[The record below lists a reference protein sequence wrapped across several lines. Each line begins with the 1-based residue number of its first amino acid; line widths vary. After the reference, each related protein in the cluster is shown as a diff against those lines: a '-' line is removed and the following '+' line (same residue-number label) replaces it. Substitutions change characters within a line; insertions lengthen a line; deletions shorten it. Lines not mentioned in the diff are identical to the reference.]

1 LNATIKNSSR
11 IGLNLIVSNTE
22 DQRNTEIVRS
32 FTAKDAKSAKVI
44 FVLSTMLIPDG
55 IGKLGEPVR
64 NLNAGA
70 CSSTVRAA
78 DS

>member
-1 LNATIKNSSR
+1 
-11 IGLNLIVSNTE
+11 
-22 DQRNTEIVRS
+22 
-32 FTAKDAKSAKVI
+32 
-44 FVLSTMLIPDG
+44 VLFLMG
-55 IGKLGEPVR
+55 IGNLGERVR